1 MLTDLL
7 VTIIYY
13 AWIVAMIISM
23 PIGICFIFV
32 MPIMKIWDMIKGE
45 DDYYEED

>member
-13 AWIVAMIISM
+13 AWIVAMIIAL
-23 PIGICFIFV
+23 PIGICFTLV
-32 MPIMKIWDMIKGE
+32 LPIMKIWYAIKGE